1 MISVKSLRY
10 ISTLSDCIYLYIMT
24 EYILPVFK
32 ATTLLFSKK
41 GTSNL
46 CDVLPAMESIEDT
59 LSSNIKNIKFHPSIR
74 AALQLAQKTLNH
86 YYTKMDLLMAYC
98 IAMHEW
104 SKSNSC
110 SCAHIRYV

>member
-1 MISVKSLRY
+1 MISVKSY
-10 ISTLSDCIYLYIMT
+10 ISTLSDCIYLYILA

-32 ATTLLFSKK
+32 ATMLLFSKK

-46 CDVLPAMESIEDT
+46 CDILPAMESIEDT
-59 LSSNIKNIKFHPSIR
+59 LSSNIKNTKFHPSIR

-86 YYTKMDLLMAYC
+86 YYTKTDLSMAYH

-110 SCAHIRYV
+110 SCTHIRYV

>member
-32 ATTLLFSKK
+32 AAMLLFSKK

-74 AALQLAQKTLNH
+74 AALQLAQK
-86 YYTKMDLLMAYC
+86 KPEPLLYQDGLVNSISYC
-98 IAMHEW
+98 NA
-104 SKSNSC
+104 
-110 SCAHIRYV
+110 

>member
-1 MISVKSLRY
+1 
-10 ISTLSDCIYLYIMT
+10 MT

-32 ATTLLFSKK
+32 AATLLFSKK

-46 CDVLPAMESIEDT
+46 CDVLPTMELIEDT

-86 YYTKMDLLMAYC
+86 YYTKMDLSMAYH
-98 IAMHEW
+98 IAMCEW

-110 SCAHIRYV
+110 SHTHIRYV